1 MGKQKGKAQPPKA
14 ESAAAIAERAWPFD
28 VWNDKGRKEMDRLQ
42 TKHRSSKGKL
52 TVVEDYLFQT
62 PAHFP
67 NQRARYANESRA
79 EDKKKKDEQ
88 TRLAEEEGAQRAKE
102 RRAASRKRSLE
113 EVGLAEPVYGRKVR
127 QLEFRNSK

>member
-42 TKHRSSKGKL
+42 TKKGASGKVKL
-52 TVVEDYLFQT
+52 TVVEDYLFRT
-62 PAHFP
+62 HFP

>member
-14 ESAAAIAERAWPFD
+14 ENAAAIAERAWPFD

-42 TKHRSSKGKL
+42 TKKGGRVKF
-52 TVVEDYLFQT
+52 TVVEDYLFRT
-62 PAHFP
+62 HFP